1 MDTRTGKRRK
11 RGSQVLSDIRHGAHI
26 TDDKS
31 PPALELAAKRE
42 DITLLKDAVAGSAVA
57 ETARAA
63 VATGE
68 PEEVLFETPFDYL
81 FPALTTD
88 PAAHL
93 PADDPAKI
101 AAVVAGLKTLG
112 DAMVEDSLAPGE
124 NPLQSNGNSTIPTVY
139 TYWGQFIDHDL
150 TANTD
155 RVSTVSDITKPDL
168 APLPPAFV
176 VENLK
181 NLRQPTVNLD
191 SVYGDGPTFDP
202 SVPTQ
207 AGRMYDGIKLR
218 VGKVATNPPKPA
230 PQTIGGVPIP
240 PDRLEGPDNDVFV
253 SVDPNRDLPRIG
265 VLVDDGVVKQADFP
279 EKVRNAPNFEQLA
292 FIADARNDENLI
304 IAQFHTAVLRFHNA
318 VVDWVKA
325 NEPNEKAAGRYRR
338 DRPGAGGPAKDYDGY
353 QRSDAQLFE
362 RAQQLTRWHYQ
373 WLVVN
378 DFLKTMT
385 LAGIV
390 DKVLLGGPKHYA
402 PRNGEPYMPLEF
414 SVACYRFGHTMVRAA
429 YDHNRNF
436 GRPGNVIPSASF
448 DLLFAFTGNG
458 SQRDRTTGAVVL
470 KPFLGGSKV
479 LPFNWIIEWDRF
491 VDKGSS
497 VPDHFAR
504 KIDTR
509 LAPPLRDLINQGNS
523 PDLDPTPDI
532 RAILKRLARRNLLR
546 GYHLSIPTGQS
557 VATAMG
563 VAPLSEDEL
572 RLGNSDALN
581 QVLTDN
587 GFLQQTPLWYYVL
600 KEAEVRANGNS
611 LGELAS
617 RIVCE
622 TIIGQLVNDPE
633 SYLRQE
639 GGWDPSKGVKLPNPG
654 GDPKDGDLIV
664 TIRDFFRFAGLTA

>member
-1 MDTRTGKRRK
+1 MDTRNEKRKK
-11 RGSQVLSDIRHGAHI
+11 RGPQVLTDVRHGGHI
-26 TDDKS
+26 TEDKS
-31 PPALELAAKRE
+31 LPGVELAAKRE
-42 DITLLKDAVAGSAVA
+42 DITLLKDAVAGSAMV
-57 ETARAA
+57 ETACAA
-63 VATGE
+63 AE
-68 PEEVLFETPFDYL
+68 PEEILFVTPFDYL
-81 FPALTTD
+81 FLDLATD

-93 PADDPAKI
+93 PADNPAKI
-101 AAVVAGLKTLG
+101 AAIVAGLKALG

-124 NPLQSNGNSTIPTVY
+124 GPLQSTGNSTIPPVY

-155 RVSTVSDITKPDL
+155 RDAEVSNITKQDL

-176 VENLK
+176 VRNLK

-202 SVPTQ
+202 SNPTQ

-218 VGKVATNPPKPA
+218 VGKVAKNPDPLPDPGNPP
-230 PQTIGGVPIP
+230 IRGEPIP
-240 PDRLEGPDNDVFV
+240 PERDDL
-253 SVDPNRDLPRIG
+253 RDLPRIG
-265 VLVDDGVVKQADFP
+265 VLIGEGVVKEEDFP
-279 EKVRNAPNFEQLA
+279 EKLRGQTNFKNLA

-318 VVDWVKA
+318 AVDWVKT
-325 NEPNEKAAGRYRR
+325 NEP
-338 DRPGAGGPAKDYDGY
+338 KDYRGY
-353 QRSDAQLFE
+353 ERSDSQLFE

-378 DFLKTMT
+378 DFLKTIT
-385 LAGIV
+385 VAGIA
-390 DKVLLGGPKHYA
+390 DNILLGGPKHYA

-414 SVACYRFGHTMVRAA
+414 SVAAYRFGHTMVRAA

-436 GRPGNVIPSASF
+436 GRPGNVISSASF
-448 DLLFAFTGNG
+448 NLLFLFTGNG
-458 SQRDRTTGAVVL
+458 SP
-470 KPFLGGSKV
+470 PFGGGTDV

-491 VDKGSS
+491 VDKGSLF
-497 VPDHFAR
+497 PDHFAR

-509 LAPPLRDLINQGNS
+509 LAPPLRNMVNQGN
-523 PDLDPTPDI
+523 DPSLAPDI
-532 RAILKRLARRNLLR
+532 KAILKRLARRNLLR

-557 VATAMG
+557 VAAAMG
-563 VAPLSEDEL
+563 VTPLSENEL
-572 RLGNSDALN
+572 RLGNSGPLN
-581 QVLTDN
+581 QVLEDN

-611 LGELAS
+611 LGELGS

-622 TIIGQLVNDPE
+622 TIIGQLLNDLE
-633 SYLRQE
+633 SYLKQQ

-654 GDPKDGDLIV
+654 GDPRDGNLIV

>member
-1 MDTRTGKRRK
+1 MDKKQFNKK
-11 RGSQVLSDIRHGAHI
+11 RGQVLTDIRHGAHI
-26 TDDKS
+26 TEDKS
-31 PPALELAAKRE
+31 PSTAELAAKRE
-42 DITLLKDAVAGSAVA
+42 DITMLKDAVAESAVA
-57 ETARAA
+57 RKRGALA
-63 VATGE
+63 ATGE
-68 PEEVLFETPFDYL
+68 PEEVVFVTAFDYL

-93 PADDPAKI
+93 PADNPTEI
-101 AAVVAGLKTLG
+101 AAVVAGLKALG

-124 NPLQSNGNSTIPTVY
+124 GPLQSTGNSTIPTVY

-155 RVSTVSDITKPDL
+155 RDAEVSNIAKPDL

-202 SVPTQ
+202 SAPTQ

-230 PQTIGGVPIP
+230 PQTIPGVPIP
-240 PDRLEGPDNDVFV
+240 PDRLEGAGNDVFV

-265 VLVDDGVVKQADFP
+265 VLMNEGVVQKADFP
-279 EKVRNAPNFEQLA
+279 EKLRNEPNFEQLA

-318 VVDWVKA
+318 AVDWVET
-325 NEPNEKAAGRYRR
+325 NEPN
-338 DRPGAGGPAKDYDGY
+338 DYYGSK
-353 QRSDAQLFE
+353 RSEAQLFE

-385 LAGIV
+385 LSGIV
-390 DKVLLGGPKHYA
+390 DKVLLGGPQHYA

-414 SVACYRFGHTMVRAA
+414 SVAAYRFGHTMVRAA

-436 GRPGNVIPSASF
+436 GRPGNVAASASF

-458 SQRDRTTGAVVL
+458 SRRDRTTGKIVL
-470 KPFLGGSKV
+470 DPFLGGSKV

-497 VPDHFAR
+497 VADHFAR

-509 LAPPLRDLINQGNS
+509 LAPPLRDLINQGNAS
-523 PDLDPTPDI
+523 TLDSTPDI
-532 RAILKRLARRNLLR
+532 KAILKRLARRNLLR

-557 VATAMG
+557 VAAAMG
-563 VAPLSEDEL
+563 VPPLTENEL
-572 RLGNSDALN
+572 RLGNSGPLN
-581 QVLTDN
+581 QVLEDN

-611 LGELAS
+611 LGELGS

-622 TIIGQLVNDPE
+622 TIIGQLLNDPE
-633 SYLRQE
+633 SYLNQQDA
-639 GGWDPSKGVKLPNPG
+639 WDPSEGVKLPNPG
-654 GDPKDGDLIV
+654 GPPSEGDLIV
-664 TIRDFFRFAGLTA
+664 TIRDFFRFAALIA